1 MIVTVFRA
9 RVREDADLGELEKLQ
24 QRMFDIVQRM
34 PGFLGVKD
42 FQAEDGE
49 GLTIA
54 EFDTMENQIRWRDHP
69 EHKAAQELGR
79 KRFFKEYSVQVC
91 ELVRGSRL

>member
-1 MIVTVFRA
+1 MIVTIFRV
-9 RVREDADLGELEKLQ
+9 RVREDANLAELEQLN
-24 QRMFDIVQRM
+24 QRMLNIVRSM
-34 PGFLGVKD
+34 PGFLSVKD

-69 EHKAAQELGR
+69 EHKAAQELG
-79 KRFFKEYSVQVC
+79 KTKFFKEYSIQVC
-91 ELVRGSRL
+91 ERVRGSRL

>member
-1 MIVTVFRA
+1 MIVTVFRV
-9 RVREDADLGELEKLQ
+9 RLREDANLAELEQLNE
-24 QRMFDIVQRM
+24 RMFNLVQRM
-34 PGFLGVKD
+34 PGFLNLKN

-49 GLTIA
+49 GLTVA

-79 KRFFKEYSVQVC
+79 TKSFKEYSAQVC
-91 ELVRGSRL
+91 ELVRGSKL

>member
-9 RVREDADLGELEKLQ
+9 RVREDADLTELGQLTE
-24 QRMFDIVQRM
+24 RMLAIVQRM
-34 PGFLGVKD
+34 PGFISQKD

-49 GLTIA
+49 GLTLV

-79 KRFFKEYSVQVC
+79 KKFFKEYSVQVC
-91 ELVRGSRL
+91 ELVRGSKL

>member
-9 RVREDADLGELEKLQ
+9 RVREDANLEELGKLT
-24 QRMFDIVQRM
+24 QRMLDIVQRM
-34 PGFLGVKD
+34 PGFIGQKD

-49 GLTIA
+49 GLTLV

-79 KRFFKEYSVQVC
+79 KKFFKEYSVQVC
-91 ELVRGSRL
+91 ELVRGARL